1 MIWGFQRCWLFEEN
15 FPFSLKEV
23 ENIKRGLIVFG
34 VKMIQLLFMV
44 VCLEGMVAFLLMVKI
59 GPLREL
65 VMKCLDQVKMRKG
78 TVLTIAG
85 TISAILFSNFIS
97 IIKIQNKGAKIGT
110 MTPMDQV
117 LWRTNLLEATL
128 MGFSLFLGF
137 LIDRM
142 HHYLRKLI
150 VLRSSTGS
158 SKKELE
164 RLEKEKLQLRE
175 KADKAAEEI
184 KLLQKEISSLTEI
197 LKKVKLESKE
207 KDKRVET
214 AEAHVAA
221 LQKQAADLLLEYDR
235 LLEDNQNLQ
244 NQAHGYR
251 S

>member
-1 MIWGFQRCWLFEEN
+1 
-15 FPFSLKEV
+15 
-23 ENIKRGLIVFG
+23 
-34 VKMIQLLFMV
+34 MIQLLFMV
-44 VCLEGMVAFLLMVKI
+44 LCLEGMVAFLLMVKM

-150 VLRSSTGS
+150 VLRSSAGS
-158 SKKELE
+158 SKKEFE
-164 RLEKEKLQLRE
+164 RLEKEKLQLKE
-175 KADKAAEEI
+175 KADKVAEEI
-184 KLLQKEISSLTEI
+184 KLLQKEISSLTET
-197 LKKVKLESKE
+197 LKKIKLESEE
-207 KDKRVET
+207 KDKRVAT

>member
-1 MIWGFQRCWLFEEN
+1 MTNKNMHATAILH
-15 FPFSLKEV
+15 FS
-23 ENIKRGLIVFG
+23 GSLIH
-34 VKMIQLLFMV
+34 LLFHFM
-44 VCLEGMVAFLLMVKI
+44 LIYLHLN
-59 GPLREL
+59 
-65 VMKCLDQVKMRKG
+65 G
-78 TVLTIAG
+78 TYH
-85 TISAILFSNFIS
+85 S
-97 IIKIQNKGAKIGT
+97 
-110 MTPMDQV
+110 
-117 LWRTNLLEATL
+117 
-128 MGFSLFLGF
+128 GFSLFLGF

-150 VLRSSTGS
+150 VLRSSAGS
-158 SKKELE
+158 SKKEFE
-164 RLEKEKLQLRE
+164 RLEKEKLQLKE

-184 KLLQKEISSLTEI
+184 KLSQKQLSSLTET
-197 LKKVKLESKE
+197 LKKVKLESEE

>member
-1 MIWGFQRCWLFEEN
+1 
-15 FPFSLKEV
+15 
-23 ENIKRGLIVFG
+23 
-34 VKMIQLLFMV
+34 MIQLLFMV
-44 VCLEGMVAFLLMVKI
+44 LCLESMVAFLLMVKI

-85 TISAILFSNFIS
+85 TISAILVSNFIS

-150 VLRSSTGS
+150 VLRSSAGS
-158 SKKELE
+158 SKKEFE
-164 RLEKEKLQLRE
+164 RLEKEKLQLKE

-184 KLLQKEISSLTEI
+184 KLSQKQLSSLTET
-197 LKKVKLESKE
+197 LKKVKLESEE

>member
-1 MIWGFQRCWLFEEN
+1 
-15 FPFSLKEV
+15 
-23 ENIKRGLIVFG
+23 
-34 VKMIQLLFMV
+34 MIQLLFMV
-44 VCLEGMVAFLLMVKI
+44 LCLEGMVAFLLMVKI

-85 TISAILFSNFIS
+85 TIAAILFSNFIS
-97 IIKIQNKGAKIGT
+97 IIKIQNKGAKLGT

-150 VLRSSTGS
+150 VLRNSAGS
-158 SKKELE
+158 SKKEFE
-164 RLEKEKLQLRE
+164 RLEKEKLQFKE
-175 KADKAAEEI
+175 KADKAAEEM
-184 KLLQKEISSLTEI
+184 KQSQKEISSLTES
-197 LKKVKLESKE
+197 LKKVKLQMEE

>member
-1 MIWGFQRCWLFEEN
+1 
-15 FPFSLKEV
+15 
-23 ENIKRGLIVFG
+23 
-34 VKMIQLLFMV
+34 MIQLLFMV
-44 VCLEGMVAFLLMVKI
+44 LCLEGMVAFLLMVKI

-78 TVLTIAG
+78 TVLTVAG

-150 VLRSSTGS
+150 VLRSSAGS
-158 SKKELE
+158 SKKEFE
-164 RLEKEKLQLRE
+164 RLEKEKLQLKE
-175 KADKAAEEI
+175 KADKAAEEV
-184 KLLQKEISSLTEI
+184 KLSQKQLSSLTET
-197 LKKVKLESKE
+197 LKKVKLESEE

>member
-1 MIWGFQRCWLFEEN
+1 
-15 FPFSLKEV
+15 
-23 ENIKRGLIVFG
+23 
-34 VKMIQLLFMV
+34 MIQLLFMV
-44 VCLEGMVAFLLMVKI
+44 LCLEGMVAFLLMVKI

-150 VLRSSTGS
+150 VLRNSAGF
-158 SKKELE
+158 SKKEFE
-164 RLEKEKLQLRE
+164 RLEKEMLQLKE

-184 KLLQKEISSLTEI
+184 KLSQKEISSLTET
-197 LKKVKLESKE
+197 LKKVKLESEE
-207 KDKRVET
+207 KDKRLDT

-251 S
+251 N

>member
-1 MIWGFQRCWLFEEN
+1 
-15 FPFSLKEV
+15 
-23 ENIKRGLIVFG
+23 
-34 VKMIQLLFMV
+34 MIQLLFMV
-44 VCLEGMVAFLLMVKI
+44 LCLEGMVAFLLMVKI

-150 VLRSSTGS
+150 VLRNSAGS
-158 SKKELE
+158 SKKEFE
-164 RLEKEKLQLRE
+164 RLEKEKLQLKD

-184 KLLQKEISSLTEI
+184 KLSQKEISSLTET
-197 LKKVKLESKE
+197 LKKVKLESEE
-207 KDKRVET
+207 KDKRLDT

-221 LQKQAADLLLEYDR
+221 LQKQAADLLLEYDC

>member
-1 MIWGFQRCWLFEEN
+1 
-15 FPFSLKEV
+15 
-23 ENIKRGLIVFG
+23 
-34 VKMIQLLFMV
+34 MIQLLFMV
-44 VCLEGMVAFLLMVKI
+44 LCLEGMVAFLLMVKI

-150 VLRSSTGS
+150 VLRSSAGC
-158 SKKELE
+158 SKKEFE
-164 RLEKEKLQLRE
+164 RLEKEKLQLKE
-175 KADKAAEEI
+175 KADKAAEEV
-184 KLLQKEISSLTEI
+184 KSSQKEIASLTEA
-197 LKKVKLESKE
+197 LKKVKLESDE

>member
-1 MIWGFQRCWLFEEN
+1 
-15 FPFSLKEV
+15 
-23 ENIKRGLIVFG
+23 
-34 VKMIQLLFMV
+34 MIQLLFMV
-44 VCLEGMVAFLLMVKI
+44 LCLEGMVAFLLMVKI

-150 VLRSSTGS
+150 VLRSSAGC
-158 SKKELE
+158 SKKEFE
-164 RLEKEKLQLRE
+164 RLEKEKLQLNE
-175 KADKAAEEI
+175 KADKAAEEV
-184 KLLQKEISSLTEI
+184 KSSQKEIASLTEA
-197 LKKVKLESKE
+197 LKKVKLESDE

-244 NQAHGYR
+244 NQGHGYR

>member
-1 MIWGFQRCWLFEEN
+1 
-15 FPFSLKEV
+15 
-23 ENIKRGLIVFG
+23 
-34 VKMIQLLFMV
+34 MIQLLFMV
-44 VCLEGMVAFLLMVKI
+44 LCLEGMVAFLLMVKI

-85 TISAILFSNFIS
+85 TIAAILFSNFIS
-97 IIKIQNKGAKIGT
+97 IIKIQNKGAKLGT

-150 VLRSSTGS
+150 VLRNNAGS
-158 SKKELE
+158 SKKEFE
-164 RLEKEKLQLRE
+164 SLEKEKLQFKE
-175 KADKAAEEI
+175 KADKAAEEM
-184 KLLQKEISSLTEI
+184 KQSQKEISSLTES
-197 LKKVKLESKE
+197 LKKVKLQLEQKN
-207 KDKRVET
+207 KLVET

>member
-1 MIWGFQRCWLFEEN
+1 
-15 FPFSLKEV
+15 
-23 ENIKRGLIVFG
+23 
-34 VKMIQLLFMV
+34 MIQLLFMV
-44 VCLEGMVAFLLMVKI
+44 LCLEGMVAFLLMVKI

-85 TISAILFSNFIS
+85 TISAILFSNFVS
-97 IIKIQNKGAKIGT
+97 IIKIQNKGAKLGT

-150 VLRSSTGS
+150 VLRSSAGS
-158 SKKELE
+158 SKKEFE
-164 RLEKEKLQLRE
+164 RLEREKLQLKE
-175 KADKAAEEI
+175 KTDKAAEEI
-184 KLLQKEISSLTEI
+184 KLSQKEISSLTET
-197 LKKVKLESKE
+197 LKKVKLELEE

-251 S
+251 N

>member
-1 MIWGFQRCWLFEEN
+1 
-15 FPFSLKEV
+15 
-23 ENIKRGLIVFG
+23 
-34 VKMIQLLFMV
+34 MIQLLFMV
-44 VCLEGMVAFLLMVKI
+44 LCLEGMVAFLLMVKI

-85 TISAILFSNFIS
+85 TIAAILFSNFIS
-97 IIKIQNKGAKIGT
+97 IIKIQNKGAKLGT

-150 VLRSSTGS
+150 VLRNTVGS
-158 SKKELE
+158 SKKEFE
-164 RLEKEKLQLRE
+164 RLEKEKLQFKE
-175 KADKAAEEI
+175 KADKAAEEM
-184 KLLQKEISSLTEI
+184 KQSQKEISSLTEL
-197 LKKVKLESKE
+197 LKKVKLQLEH
-207 KDKRVET
+207 KDKLVET

>member
-1 MIWGFQRCWLFEEN
+1 
-15 FPFSLKEV
+15 
-23 ENIKRGLIVFG
+23 
-34 VKMIQLLFMV
+34 MIQLLFMV
-44 VCLEGMVAFLLMVKI
+44 LCLEGMVAFLLMVKI

-150 VLRSSTGS
+150 VLRNSAGF
-158 SKKELE
+158 SKKEFE
-164 RLEKEKLQLRE
+164 RLEKEKLQLKE

-184 KLLQKEISSLTEI
+184 KLSQKEISSLTET
-197 LKKVKLESKE
+197 LKKVKLESEE
-207 KDKRVET
+207 KDKRLDT

-251 S
+251 N

>member
-1 MIWGFQRCWLFEEN
+1 
-15 FPFSLKEV
+15 
-23 ENIKRGLIVFG
+23 
-34 VKMIQLLFMV
+34 MIQLLFMV
-44 VCLEGMVAFLLMVKI
+44 LCLEGMVAFLLMVKI

-85 TISAILFSNFIS
+85 TIAAILFSNFIS
-97 IIKIQNKGAKIGT
+97 IIKIQNKGAKLGT

-150 VLRSSTGS
+150 VLRNSAGS
-158 SKKELE
+158 SKKEFE
-164 RLEKEKLQLRE
+164 RLEKEKLQFKE
-175 KADKAAEEI
+175 KADKAAEEM
-184 KLLQKEISSLTEI
+184 KQSQKEISSLTES
-197 LKKVKLESKE
+197 LKKVKLQLEQKN
-207 KDKRVET
+207 KLVET

>member
-1 MIWGFQRCWLFEEN
+1 MIPLF
-15 FPFSLKEV
+15 FL
-23 ENIKRGLIVFG
+23 
-34 VKMIQLLFMV
+34 V
-44 VCLEGMVAFLLMVKI
+44 VCAEGLVAFLLMVKI

-65 VMKCLDQVKMRKG
+65 VMKGLDQVKMRRA

-85 TISAILFSNFIS
+85 TIFVILLSDLFSIL
-97 IIKIQNKGAKIGT
+97 KIQNKGAKHGT

-142 HHYLRKLI
+142 HHYMQKLI
-150 VLRSSTGS
+150 KLRSNTGV
-158 SKKELE
+158 SKQEVE
-164 RLEKEKLQLRE
+164 QLEKEKLQLKEKEE
-175 KADKAAEEI
+175 KAAAEV
-184 KLLQKEISSLTEI
+184 KRLQNEISSLTENLNK
-197 LKKVKLESKE
+197 LKSESAE
-207 KDKRVET
+207 KDKQVET

-244 NQAHGYR
+244 NQALGYR